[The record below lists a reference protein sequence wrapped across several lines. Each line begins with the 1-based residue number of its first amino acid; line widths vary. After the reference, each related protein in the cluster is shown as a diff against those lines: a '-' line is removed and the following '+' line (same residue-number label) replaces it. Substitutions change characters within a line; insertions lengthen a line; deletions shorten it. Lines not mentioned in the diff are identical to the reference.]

1 MKKLINIILVVFVA
15 TAIFSGCNE
24 PSDPDM
30 NVMAT
35 GSWELVDLMID
46 DQVIANFSSEF
57 TLNLHDD
64 ESCVF
69 IDHDGIGFAGTW
81 SMDAEGTS
89 LQLTPSGEQG
99 TAVNFTVVYLKPD
112 KMGLKKTVDSP
123 TIGNQTF
130 TYILEKGSF
139 GGS

>member
-24 PSDPDM
+24 PTDPDM
-30 NVMAT
+30 NVMAS

-46 DQVIANFSSEF
+46 DQVIANYSEEF
-57 TLNLHDD
+57 TLSLHDD
-64 ESCVF
+64 QSCVF

-89 LQLTPSGEQG
+89 LQLTPSGEE
-99 TAVNFTVVYLKPD
+99 AEPVSFNVVYLQPR
-112 KMGLKKTVDSP
+112 KMSLKKTI
-123 TIGNQTF
+123 TNQNDETF
-130 TYILEKGSF
+130 TVTYVLVED
-139 GGS
+139 